1 MCVCVCVCVG
11 VCIHLVCFIEDQA
24 TPQIPVRL
32 NKVLCNCMV
41 CRCGMN
47 CSLSIVCRC
56 GIHISVHGLHV
67 LGDLTA
73 LSTGVG

>member
-1 MCVCVCVCVG
+1 MCVCVCGCVHPFG
-11 VCIHLVCFIEDQA
+11 VFSFIEDQA
-24 TPQIPVRL
+24 SPQIPVRL

-47 CSLSIVCRC
+47 CSLSVACRC

-67 LGDLTA
+67 SGDLTA